1 MIPKSDLRKGV
12 AARDQILAIKDL
24 CSAVVVESREQTWLP
39 QLTCHREV
47 IFVTHK
53 AKVQVKNRCCLF

>member
-39 QLTCHREV
+39 QLTCHREFADDRARTNFIRV
-47 IFVTHK
+47 R
-53 AKVQVKNRCCLF
+53 AC

>member
-1 MIPKSDLRKGV
+1 MGV

-39 QLTCHREV
+39 QLTCHREFADDRARTNFIRV
-47 IFVTHK
+47 R
-53 AKVQVKNRCCLF
+53 AC